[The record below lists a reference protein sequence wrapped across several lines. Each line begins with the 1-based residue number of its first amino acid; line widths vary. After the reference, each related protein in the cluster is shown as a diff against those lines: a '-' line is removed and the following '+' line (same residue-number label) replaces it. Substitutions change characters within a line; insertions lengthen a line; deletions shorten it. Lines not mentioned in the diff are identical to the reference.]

1 MSCFCY
7 SACVSFT
14 DLFIKYKGLY
24 SMSNFSQNLNNMF
37 NKFTRSQKNVANYL
51 TDHLNVVAFCT
62 LEELAEKIG
71 VSTTTIIRF
80 SRILGYTGYTE
91 MQKDIQS
98 NIQTKVSLPERLSG
112 QKMHPANTLLVD
124 SFQNDIDNMQRTLNA
139 QKAEDLQAVIDSIS
153 QAPNVYVL
161 GMRSSFS
168 ISYYMSSRLS
178 EIREN
183 VHLVQSVGM
192 LYPEEI
198 VSAKPGDVCIAYLF
212 PRYSKLS
219 TTIISWLKNEG
230 VKIILF
236 TSQNYSA
243 VQGYGDIILPCSVS
257 SLSYKNSYAAPL
269 SLANYLVAAI
279 AQKNYAKSQQIL
291 QKTESILN
299 QGFYLG
305 L

>member
-1 MSCFCY
+1 
-7 SACVSFT
+7 
-14 DLFIKYKGLY
+14 
-24 SMSNFSQNLNNMF
+24 MSNFLQNLNEKYNT
-37 NKFTRSQKNVANYL
+37 FTKSHRIIADYL
-51 TDHLNVVAFCT
+51 TDKLNDIAFCT
-62 LEELAEKIG
+62 LEELADRIG

-80 SRILGYTGYTE
+80 SRKLGYNGYSD

-98 NIQTKVSLPERLSG
+98 NIQTKVGLPDRLS
-112 QKMHPANTLLVD
+112 HRESDSSNTLLAD
-124 SFQNDIDNMQRTLNA
+124 SFQNDILNIQRTLKA
-139 QKAEDLQAVIDSIS
+139 QNNEDLQTVIDNIS
-153 QAPNVYVL
+153 DAPNIYIL

-168 ISYYMSSRLS
+168 IAHYMASRLS

-183 VHLVQSVGM
+183 IHLVQSVGM

-198 VSAKPGDVCIAYLF
+198 VSAQEGDVCIAYLF

-219 TTIISWLKNEG
+219 TTILSWLKNAG

-243 VQGYGDIILPCSVS
+243 VQGYGDIILPCSIS

-269 SLANYLVAAI
+269 SLSNYLIAAI
-279 AQKNYAKSQQIL
+279 AQKDYDKSQRVL
-291 QKTESILN
+291 KKTESILN

>member
-1 MSCFCY
+1 
-7 SACVSFT
+7 
-14 DLFIKYKGLY
+14 
-24 SMSNFSQNLNNMF
+24 MSNFLQDLNNQYTT
-37 NKFTRSQKNVANYL
+37 FTRSHKIIADYL
-51 TDHLNVVAFCT
+51 TGNLNDIAFCT
-62 LEELAEKIG
+62 LEELAERIG

-80 SRILGYTGYTE
+80 SRTLGYSGYSD

-98 NIQTKVSLPERLSG
+98 NIQTKVGLPERLENLEHYPS
-112 QKMHPANTLLVD
+112 NTLLAE
-124 SFQNDIDNMQRTLNA
+124 SFRNDISNMQRTLEA
-139 QKAEDLQAVIDSIS
+139 QSNENLQAVIDAVSE
-153 QAPNVYVL
+153 APNVYIL

-168 ISYYMSSRLS
+168 VAHYMASRLS

-183 VHLVQSVGM
+183 IHLVQSVGM

-198 VSAKPGDVCIAYLF
+198 VSAQNGDVCIAYLF

-219 TTIISWLKNEG
+219 TTILSWLKNEG

-243 VQGYGDIILPCSVS
+243 VQGYGDLILPCSIS

-269 SLANYLVAAI
+269 SLSNYLIAAI
-279 AQKNYAKSQQIL
+279 AQKNYDESQRVL
-291 QKTESILN
+291 KKTESILN

>member
-1 MSCFCY
+1 
-7 SACVSFT
+7 
-14 DLFIKYKGLY
+14 
-24 SMSNFSQNLNNMF
+24 MSNFIQDLNN
-37 NKFTRSQKNVANYL
+37 NYNTFTRSQKIVADYL
-51 TDHLNVVAFCT
+51 TENLNAIAFCT
-62 LEELAEKIG
+62 LEELAERIG

-80 SRILGYTGYTE
+80 SRTLGYAGYTE

-98 NIQTKVSLPERLSG
+98 NIQTKVGLPERLSH
-112 QKMHPANTLLVD
+112 QNDYPTDTLLAA
-124 SFQNDIDNMQRTLNA
+124 SFQNDINNIRHTMEVQDNDT
-139 QKAEDLQAVIDSIS
+139 LQAVIDSVS
-153 QAPNVYVL
+153 DAPNVYIL

-168 ISYYMSSRLS
+168 ISYYMASRLS

-183 VHLVQSVGM
+183 IHLIQTVGM

-219 TTIISWLKNEG
+219 TTILSWLKNEG

-243 VQGYGDIILPCSVS
+243 VQGYGDIILPCSIS
-257 SLSYKNSYAAPL
+257 SLTYKTSYAAPL
-269 SLANYLVAAI
+269 CLSNYLITAI
-279 AQKNYAKSQQIL
+279 TQNHFDEAQRMLK
-291 QKTESILN
+291 KTESILN

>member
-1 MSCFCY
+1 
-7 SACVSFT
+7 
-14 DLFIKYKGLY
+14 
-24 SMSNFSQNLNNMF
+24 MSNFLQDLNNQY
-37 NKFTRSQKNVANYL
+37 NTFTRSHKIIADYL
-51 TDHLNVVAFCT
+51 TGNLNDIAFCT
-62 LEELAEKIG
+62 LEELADRIG

-80 SRILGYTGYTE
+80 SRTLGYSGYSD

-98 NIQTKVSLPERLSG
+98 NIQTKVGLPDRLENLEHYPS
-112 QKMHPANTLLVD
+112 NTLLAE
-124 SFQNDIDNMQRTLNA
+124 SFRNDIHNIQRTLEVQSN
-139 QKAEDLQAVIDSIS
+139 ENLQAVINAVSK
-153 QAPNVYVL
+153 APNVYIL

-168 ISYYMSSRLS
+168 VAHYMASRLS

-183 VHLVQSVGM
+183 IHLVQSVGM

-198 VSAKPGDVCIAYLF
+198 VSAKDGDVCIAYLF

-219 TTIISWLKNEG
+219 TTILSWLKNEG

-243 VQGYGDIILPCSVS
+243 VQGYGDIILPCSIS

-269 SLANYLVAAI
+269 SLSNYLIAAI
-279 AQKNYAKSQQIL
+279 AQKNYDESQRVL

>member
-1 MSCFCY
+1 M
-7 SACVSFT
+7 A
-14 DLFIKYKGLY
+14 DFI
-24 SMSNFSQNLNNMF
+24 QDLNNSY
-37 NKFTRSQKNVANYL
+37 NTFTRSQKTIADYL
-51 TDHLNVVAFCT
+51 TGHLNDIAFCT
-62 LEELAEKIG
+62 LEELANRIG

-80 SRILGYTGYTE
+80 SRALGYTGYTE

-98 NIQTKVSLPERLSG
+98 NIQTKIGLPERLSH
-112 QKMHPANTLLVD
+112 QKDYPASSLLAD
-124 SFQNDIDNMQRTLNA
+124 SFQHDIRNIQCTLEAQND
-139 QKAEDLQAVIDSIS
+139 EDLQAAILTIS
-153 QAPNVYVL
+153 EAPDVYVL

-178 EIREN
+178 EIKEN
-183 VHLVQSVGM
+183 IHLIQSVGM

-198 VSAKPGDVCIAYLF
+198 VSAKPGDVCVAYMF

-219 TTIISWLKNEG
+219 TTILSWLKNEG

-243 VQGYGDIILPCSVS
+243 IQGYGDIILPCSVS

-269 SLANYLVAAI
+269 SLSNYLIAAI
-279 AQKNYAKSQQIL
+279 AQKNYKNSQKML
-291 QKTESILN
+291 ERTESILN